1 MCRIKRTG
9 KPVAAGLA
17 FVRGDA
23 EVVLNQ
29 RGVADGEVE
38 RAEGKAGLCVAHG
51 GGQGAAAKLHQ
62 FEVLRGG
69 VHDERRG
76 MVQDGRPGDV
86 AFQRVV
92 ELRGAARLAGLY
104 QGEFG
109 NVAAF
114 AHKFAVVA
122 EDVVGVKIFHK
133 GSRLDTA
140 RHGSMN
146 NAVGKVCFAAAFPY
160 NPRTCRFTGISL
172 PPYGGFV
179 YP

>member
-1 MCRIKRTG
+1 MFDELC
-9 KPVAAGLA
+9 
-17 FVRGDA
+17 
-23 EVVLNQ
+23 
-29 RGVADGEVE
+29 VADGEM
-38 RAEGKAGLCVAHG
+38 RRTEGEADLCVAHSLR
-51 GGQGAAAKLHQ
+51 QAATAELHE
-62 FEVLRGG
+62 FEILRAGMQNDGRG
-69 VHDERRG
+69 V
-76 MVQDGRPGDV
+76 VQDVVPRHSV
-86 AFQRVV
+86 CAIQWVIQMRVT
-92 ELRGAARLAGLY
+92 ARLAGLH

-109 NVAAF
+109 DVAVL